1 MVVLKYR
8 NKSGWIKINY
18 RKAYRFFGERR
29 YFVTGCTHGKRTYM
43 SYSSLE
49 SAVSIF
55 NILKKTM
62 ELKNR
67 NEE

>member
-1 MVVLKYR
+1 MIVLEYR
-8 NKSGWIKINY
+8 NKSGWIKIKY
-18 RKAYRFFGERR
+18 RKSYWLFGERR
-29 YFVTGCTHGKRTYM
+29 YFIIGCTHGKRTYM
-43 SYSSLE
+43 SYSNLE
-49 SAVSIF
+49 TAVSIF